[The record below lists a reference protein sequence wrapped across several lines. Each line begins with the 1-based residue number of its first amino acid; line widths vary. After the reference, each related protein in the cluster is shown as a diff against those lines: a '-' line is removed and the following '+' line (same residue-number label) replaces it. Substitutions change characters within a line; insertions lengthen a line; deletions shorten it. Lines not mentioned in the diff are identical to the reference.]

1 MVWNSRTRPAVLC
14 SVYVHSL
21 QKTGKRGRW
30 SGRRQPFFPSAS
42 ATPCGRQSSSNTQVF
57 ILSTG
62 THTHTHKKSSLAV
75 VASQFICTLQVYR
88 SEEHTTSV
96 HVYPFFSFV
105 ELLFRTQKCVCVAK
119 MKQVRMQQLSQGE
132 DLKF

>member
-1 MVWNSRTRPAVLC
+1 M
-14 SVYVHSL
+14 
-21 QKTGKRGRW
+21 
-30 SGRRQPFFPSAS
+30 
-42 ATPCGRQSSSNTQVF
+42 SSNNEMCYNTKINNF
-57 ILSTG
+57 
-62 THTHTHKKSSLAV
+62 SLTK
-75 VASQFICTLQVYR
+75 CTLQVYR

-119 MKQVRMQQLSQGE
+119 MKQGQGFEELSPHVRE